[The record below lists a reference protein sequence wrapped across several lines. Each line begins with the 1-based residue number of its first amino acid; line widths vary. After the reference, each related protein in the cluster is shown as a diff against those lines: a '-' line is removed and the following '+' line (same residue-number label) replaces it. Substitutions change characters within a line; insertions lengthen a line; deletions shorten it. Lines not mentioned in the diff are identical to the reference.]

1 MKHLTKVFV
10 IIALLIFVIGIILQF
25 LGEETSAIKLFIATI
40 LFMIVPLLAVIMIG
54 KSNVKQLKALNLMK
68 CNVKKFKILNITS

>member
-40 LFMIVPLLAVIMIG
+40 SFMICAFISRHNDR
-54 KSNVKQLKALNLMK
+54 KKQR
-68 CNVKKFKILNITS
+68 

>member
-1 MKHLTKVFV
+1 MKYLTKVFV

-40 LFMIVPLLAVIMIG
+40 LFMICAFISRHNDR
-54 KSNVKQLKALNLMK
+54 KKQR
-68 CNVKKFKILNITS
+68 

>member
-25 LGEETSAIKLFIATI
+25 LGKKRQ
-40 LFMIVPLLAVIMIG
+40 P
-54 KSNVKQLKALNLMK
+54 SNCLSRPFYL
-68 CNVKKFKILNITS
+68 

>member
-25 LGEETSAIKLFIATI
+25 LGEETSAIKLFIVTI
-40 LFMIVPLLAVIMIG
+40 LFMICAFISRHNDR
-54 KSNVKQLKALNLMK
+54 KKQR
-68 CNVKKFKILNITS
+68 